1 MLCFLFLLEY
11 AIMDELNNYTS
22 DILELI
28 ISYAPSLVMAIAVL
42 IIGFWLV
49 NRINLFVTKALGK
62 MSFSPEIV
70 SFLGSLVSVALKVM
84 VIFTVA
90 EIVGIETTSFVA
102 VLAAAGFAVGLAL
115 QGSLGN
121 FAAGII
127 ILVFKPYR
135 VGDWVSIQDKFGKV
149 TEIQIFNTI
158 VDTPGQNRLIIPNG
172 QVIGDIVTNFSAK
185 GFVRLELDISMPYS
199 ESFPKVQKVILNAL
213 KPIPKILSDPEIE
226 IGITNFD
233 SHNIIVS
240 VRPYCQPDDFWD
252 VKFAS
257 YAAIK
262 KAFHDEGIEV
272 AYSEGVELGRIGD

>member
-1 MLCFLFLLEY
+1 
-11 AIMDELNNYTS
+11 MDQLNDYTAS
-22 DILELI
+22 IIEMI

-42 IIGFWLV
+42 IVGFWIV
-49 NRINLFVTKALGK
+49 NKINAFVSKALSK

-84 VIFTVA
+84 VVFTVA
-90 EIVGIETTSFVA
+90 EIVGVETTSFVA

-127 ILVFKPYR
+127 ILLFKPYR

-158 VDTPGQNRLIIPNG
+158 VETPGQNRLIIPNG
-172 QVIGDIVTNFSAK
+172 QVIDDIVTNFSAK

-199 ESFPKVQKVILNAL
+199 ESFPRVKQIIFDALSTVDKVLEN
-213 KPIPKILSDPEIE
+213 PMIE
-226 IGITNFD
+226 VGITNFD

-240 VRPYCQPDDFWD
+240 VRPYCLPDDFWD

-262 KAFHDEGIEV
+262 KAFHEEGIQV
-272 AYSEGVELGRIGD
+272 AYSEGVELGKIGD